1 MNQTI
6 HDVEESI
13 RRMTAAVRQGQ
24 AEEIGRSFGENPDP
38 EVRPLG
44 WWVLARGE
52 ALESAPFAE
61 REAARE
67 RLLVQVRAAGL
78 VLPENIWV
86 WDETETAQ
94 LVITTVP
101 TLKRAE
107 RLAAHLRTKGL
118 DIRIRREKI

>member
-1 MNQTI
+1 MNRTI
-6 HDVEESI
+6 GEVEESI
-13 RRMTAAVRQGQ
+13 HRMTASLRQGQ
-24 AEEIGRSFGENPDP
+24 ADEIARSFGENPDP
-38 EVRPLG
+38 EVKPLG

-52 ALESAPFAE
+52 DVKDASFAE

-86 WDETETAQ
+86 LDETETAQ
-94 LVITTVP
+94 LVVTTVP
-101 TLKRAE
+101 TLNRAE
-107 RLAAHLRTKGL
+107 KLAEHLRTKGL